1 MTGARMV
8 AATNPAVDLHQAQGT
23 LARIEVVDIAATV
36 RAGSGTRDAGPRSTS
51 TI

>member
-1 MTGARMV
+1 MTGARMLV
-8 AATNPAVDLHQAQGT
+8 ATNPAIDLHQAQRT
-23 LARIEVVDIAATV
+23 FTRFEVVDIAATV